1 MGGIIPV
8 CGHPP
13 LLSKFELSISIES
26 FVGSRYKNVGET
38 TMNNLDIFFVVL
50 IGASILYSLIRGL
63 VREIFSFLAIIFGFV
78 GASHG
83 YTYVSKWLSQW
94 VHNEFLAILLG
105 FLILLVVISLGISLL
120 GRILSGLVKKAH
132 LSWADRTGGAA
143 FGFLKAVLLIA
154 IFSLV
159 LTAFLPSKSKI
170 LYESRIAPVAL
181 TIAGGLSILCPE
193 RLQDLYAEKEKIL
206 RKYWASRELTRE
218 RIEPKPE
225 KRR

>member
-1 MGGIIPV
+1 MRVIVPV
-8 CGHPP
+8 FRHTP
-13 LLSKFELSISIES
+13 LISKFKLSISIES
-26 FVGSRYKNVGET
+26 FVSSRYKNVGGT
-38 TMNNLDIFFVVL
+38 TMNNLDIFFIVL

-78 GASHG
+78 GASYG
-83 YTYVSKWLSQW
+83 YTYVAKWLSQW
-94 VHNEFLAILLG
+94 VHNEFIAILLG
-105 FLILLVVISLGISLL
+105 FLILLVVISLAISLL

-193 RLQDLYAEKEKIL
+193 RLQDLYAEKEKTL

-218 RIEPKPE
+218 KIEPKPE